1 MSWHFIFVY
10 FVLVKPWLAGLLVFL
25 VILMTL
31 GESANDIS
39 WLSTVSKLYHLANP
53 LFPCF
58 LLNFTFTVEVN
69 ALNAY
74 LKFKRK
80 NVPTITNIMAV
91 WLSPFNDCQFD
102 FPIYVDL
109 GLIISAVF
117 LFCENLIEKKNRNDF
132 KLGKD

>member
-1 MSWHFIFVY
+1 MYFDCCNGHCSFNKVYCTSFIIID
-10 FVLVKPWLAGLLVFL
+10 KGLRVW
-25 VILMTL
+25 ICR
-31 GESANDIS
+31 